1 MDDLEIANSIDNR
14 FEEKHL
20 KTLRFILSQG
30 RELVESYSW
39 SGGEKR
45 YFNYVQELD
54 YWRYLKNIGTV
65 ERDHRDYAVL
75 VVSKKG
81 DKILEY
87 IEHQRTLMEQQNPVI
102 ALA

>member
-1 MDDLEIANSIDNR
+1 MGDLEIANSIDNR
-14 FEEKHL
+14 LEENHL

-39 SGGEKR
+39 SGKKR

-81 DKILEY
+81 NKILEY
-87 IEHQRTLMEQQNPVI
+87 IENQRTLMEQQNPVI